1 MSKKSYRSLF
11 GDMVT
16 EWKWILRN
24 ARRYW
29 WCIVLYAFLGMLGT
43 AMGLAVSVFSKRLI
57 DDVVGHSTGTIVS
70 SALCVVGLA
79 LGQIVFNAV
88 TSWITAVIG
97 TRANNE
103 MRTEVFSKVLGGRW
117 EEVSKFHSGDLL
129 NRLEGDVSTVS
140 NGMIGFIPNV
150 IIKALQFFGALGIVL
165 YYDRTMA
172 VLALLSAP
180 ILVFS
185 SRYMVRTMRKFSR
198 ESRELNGKIL
208 SYSEESLRNLQVI
221 KAFDITGQY
230 IKNFKSL
237 LAHYRGVRLKY
248 EKFSVLMTL
257 TLSVI
262 GLVVSYA
269 CYGWGVWRLWQG
281 AITFGTMT
289 LFLQLSGTLS
299 ASFSGLVS
307 LAPTA
312 ISIATSA
319 GRIKEITE
327 RETENDADKQKA
339 SYMLKNGSIGV
350 FADNVS
356 FTYSDGESA
365 VLDSVSFFARSGE
378 TIAFVGPSGEGKT
391 TVLRLLLGLLVPQ
404 SGEMIFETGD
414 GERISASDSTRRFCS
429 YVPQKN
435 GTFTG
440 TIAENLRAVNPEA
453 TDEELE
459 SALKAADL
467 WDFVSTLPNGV
478 NSFVGENGVNFS
490 EGQAQRISI
499 ARALLRKAPILIMD
513 EATSA
518 LDAETE
524 ARVLKNIMGSS
535 ERTCIITTHRDSM
548 LKYCD
553 RIYRITHDGKT
564 EELKNKTEEIE

>member
-299 ASFSGLVS
+299 ASFRDL
-307 LAPTA
+307 
-312 ISIATSA
+312 
-319 GRIKEITE
+319 
-327 RETENDADKQKA
+327 
-339 SYMLKNGSIGV
+339 
-350 FADNVS
+350 F
-356 FTYSDGESA
+356 
-365 VLDSVSFFARSGE
+365 
-378 TIAFVGPSGEGKT
+378 
-391 TVLRLLLGLLVPQ
+391 RLL
-404 SGEMIFETGD
+404 
-414 GERISASDSTRRFCS
+414 RR
-429 YVPQKN
+429 
-435 GTFTG
+435 
-440 TIAENLRAVNPEA
+440 R
-453 TDEELE
+453 
-459 SALKAADL
+459 
-467 WDFVSTLPNGV
+467 
-478 NSFVGENGVNFS
+478 
-490 EGQAQRISI
+490 
-499 ARALLRKAPILIMD
+499 
-513 EATSA
+513 
-518 LDAETE
+518 
-524 ARVLKNIMGSS
+524 
-535 ERTCIITTHRDSM
+535 
-548 LKYCD
+548 
-553 RIYRITHDGKT
+553 
-564 EELKNKTEEIE
+564 